1 MVERTINCSRVPS
14 ALKSG
19 NAHNEIARPSLAALP
34 QSDGRSSTVIGTR
47 RLTIFDA
54 VSIIVGTIIGAGIF
68 ENAPLIARYAG
79 SPFALTGIWVLGGIL
94 ALGGAWC
101 FAELTER
108 YSDRVGGDYWFLRDA
123 FGRLTGFLFAWASFW
138 IIRPGN
144 IGLMGLT
151 FGRYASH
158 LFPLVDGRHRSSML
172 YAFAAVLT
180 VSCLNLRSLQVG
192 KTTLNFLTLLK
203 VVGLATLIVAGL
215 ILTPAEPVKADIQ
228 LASSSPGALEMLQAL
243 ILVMFAYGGW
253 NDLALVSGEIQ
264 KPEKNLFRA
273 LLVGLLVVIAIYVSI
288 NLAFVKQLGFVA
300 MTHSEAV
307 GSEMIERAFGS
318 SNPLAQSAGMLCS
331 LLVCFVCLSAI
342 NAMVITSPRIYA
354 AVGTN
359 YPALAWLNQWHGTR
373 EVPQAAITIQGLLT
387 IALLLVVGFN
397 EEEPFQALVNATTPV
412 FFSFLALSFISL
424 IIFRARGT
432 SYRGFRTPF
441 VPWLPAGMALISLA
455 MVASSVDFL
464 IRDGHVMMLL
474 IIAVF
479 LVFGLLF
486 DVLTR
491 PKS

>member
-1 MVERTINCSRVPS
+1 MGS
-14 ALKSG
+14 
-19 NAHNEIARPSLAALP
+19 
-34 QSDGRSSTVIGTR
+34 R
-47 RLTIFDA
+47 RLSMLDA

-79 SPFALTGIWVLGGIL
+79 SPFALICIWVLGGIL

-108 YSDRVGGDYWFLRDA
+108 YSDRVGGDYWYLRDA
-123 FGRLTGFLFAWASFW
+123 FGRRAGFLFAWASFW

-158 LFPLVDGRHRSSML
+158 LFPLAEGLHRSSML
-172 YAFAAVLT
+172 YAFAAVFT
-180 VSCLNLRSLQVG
+180 ASCLNLRSLHVG
-192 KTTLNFLTLLK
+192 KTTLNCLTLLK
-203 VVGLATLIVAGL
+203 VLGLATLIIAGL
-215 ILTPAEPVKADIQ
+215 LWTPTEPSVIAVQ
-228 LASSSPGALEMLQAL
+228 ARPPAPGTFELLQAL

-288 NLAFVKQLGFVA
+288 NLAFIRQLGFVA
-300 MTHSEAV
+300 MTASEAV
-307 GSEMIERAFGS
+307 GSEMIERAFGND
-318 SNPLAQSAGMLCS
+318 NPLAQSAGMLCS

-342 NAMVITSPRIYA
+342 NAMVLTSPRIYA
-354 AVGTN
+354 AVGAD
-359 YPALAWLNQWHGTR
+359 YPSLAWLNQWHGIR
-373 EVPQAAITIQGLLT
+373 EVPQAAIITQALLT
-387 IALLLVVGFN
+387 IGLLLLVGFN
-397 EEEPFQALVNATTPV
+397 EEEPFQALINATTPV
-412 FFSFLALSFISL
+412 FFSFLAMSFVSL
-424 IIFRARGT
+424 IIFRSRNTA
-432 SYRGFRTPF
+432 YRGFRTPF

-479 LVFGLLF
+479 LVLGLVF
-486 DVLTR
+486 DWLTR
-491 PKS
+491 PKQNSKTRAPR